1 MRSSGHFADLIL
13 PFPIN
18 QVFSYIIP
26 EDILA
31 SVHPGKRVIVQFGP
45 RKLSTGIVRRTH
57 SIYPEIKELK
67 PILEVLDETALVNE
81 TQLKFWEWM
90 AGYYM
95 CAPGEVFKAA
105 LPAGLKLESESKILP
120 NDDFNAKDLK
130 KEHLEALFYTI
141 QNNPGLSINEI
152 SNISGKANL
161 LNDIRKLIDFNA
173 IFLEEKLRDTLRV
186 KKEKVISIAEHLL
199 SEEDL
204 QKCLDKLDT
213 APKQQELLT
222 DLISRSM
229 NTEGTAYKTD
239 IPLNVITEKHSS
251 ATIKA
256 LADKGIIVRFERILS
271 SVENSVGKSTM
282 PSDLNPGQKVAFD
295 SINQLFKEK
304 DVVLLHGVTSSGKT
318 EIYIHLIREMIS
330 QNRQVLYLLP
340 EIALTSQIVNRLRKV
355 FGDDVGVYHSR
366 FSDAERVEV
375 YRRTAALNRNRFK
388 IILGVRS
395 AIFLPFRDLG
405 LIIVDEEHENTYK
418 QFDPAP
424 RYNARD
430 SSMVLAALHGAKVLL
445 GTATPSIETF
455 ANAHSGKYGLVSLTE
470 RFNKVLM
477 PDIRI
482 ADILDARKKK
492 SMKSVFTPA
501 LIDAIYET
509 VANGKQVILFQNRRG
524 FSSYIMDETCG
535 WIPKCKTCDV
545 SLTYHKFK
553 NALECHYCGYSRK
566 VPGSCENCGSTR
578 LTNRGF
584 GTEMVE
590 EEMAFIFPGI
600 RVARL
605 DLDTSRTRNSYEGIL
620 GSFGKGEI
628 DILVGTQMLSKGLDF
643 ENVALVGILDADQ
656 MLNFPDFRA
665 FERSYQLMAQVSGRA
680 GRKDK
685 QGKVIIQTTDPGLAL
700 INYVRKNDY
709 EAMFREQ
716 IAERQA
722 FNYPPFVRM
731 IRLTLKHKEL
741 PALQRAANQ
750 LSNEMRIVFGK
761 RVLGPQQPLVGRI
774 SNYYLLNILLKV
786 EKKASFE
793 KARGLLADII
803 REASNSDVMSGVRIL
818 PDVDPY

>member
-1 MRSSGHFADLIL
+1 MNSSMHFADIIL

-18 QVFSYIIP
+18 QVFTYLVP
-26 EDILA
+26 EELQE
-31 SVHPGKRVIVQFGP
+31 SVRAGKRVIVQFGP
-45 RKLSTGIVRRTH
+45 RKLYTGLVRRTH
-57 SIYPEIKELK
+57 STSPEIKELK
-67 PILEVLDETALVNE
+67 PVLEVLDETALVDE
-81 TQLKFWEWM
+81 IQMKFWEWI

-105 LPAGLKLESESKILP
+105 LPAGLKLESESRILP
-120 NDDFNAKDLK
+120 NDEFNGSEIK
-130 KEHLEALFYTI
+130 KEQLEALFYTI
-141 QNNPGLSINEI
+141 QNNPGLSIQEL
-152 SNISGKANL
+152 SRLSGKRNL
-161 LNDIRKLIDFNA
+161 LSDIRKLIDFNA
-173 IFLEEKLRDTLRV
+173 VYLEEKLRDTLRM
-186 KKEKVISIAEHLL
+186 KKEKIISIAEHLFD
-199 SEEDL
+199 EAVL
-204 QKCLDKLDT
+204 QKCLDKLEN
-213 APKQQELLT
+213 APKQQSLMTEI
-222 DLISRSM
+222 ISRSM
-229 NTEGTAYKTD
+229 NANGNLQKTS
-239 IPLNVITEKHSS
+239 IPLNELITDHSY

-256 LADKGIIVRFERILS
+256 LTGKNLIVKSERILS
-271 SVENSVGKSTM
+271 SVEDTGTQTIM
-282 PSDLNPGQKVAFD
+282 PAELNPAQQEAMD
-295 SINQLFKEK
+295 SIHRHFLKK

-355 FGDDVGVYHSR
+355 FGDRTGIYHSR
-366 FSDAERVEV
+366 FSDGERVEV
-375 YRRTAALNRNRFK
+375 YRRTSEFAENRYK

-395 AIFLPFRDLG
+395 AIFLPFSNLG

-430 SSMVLAALHGAKVLL
+430 SSMVLASLHGAKVLL
-445 GTATPSIETF
+445 GTATPSVESY
-455 ANAHSGKYGLVSLTE
+455 ANALSGKYGLVSLKE
-470 RFNKVLM
+470 RYNKVLM

-482 ADILDARKKK
+482 SDIRDARKRKA
-492 SMKSVFTPA
+492 MKSVFTPS

-509 VANGKQVILFQNRRG
+509 IAAGKQVILFQNRRG

-545 SLTYHKFK
+545 SLTYHKFR
-553 NALECHYCGYSRK
+553 NSLECHYCGYSRK
-566 VPGSCENCGSTR
+566 VPVTCEACGSTR
-578 LTNRGF
+578 ITNRGF
-584 GTEMVE
+584 GTELVE
-590 EEMAFIFPGI
+590 DDIGLIFPGI

-605 DLDTSRTRNSYEGIL
+605 DLDTSRTRNSYETL
-620 GSFGKGEI
+620 LDSFGKGEI

-685 QGKVIIQTTDPGLAL
+685 QGKVIIQTTDPALAL
-700 INYVRKNDY
+700 INYVRNNDY
-709 EAMFREQ
+709 EAMFRDQ

-731 IRLTLKHKEL
+731 IRITLKHKEF
-741 PALQRAANQ
+741 PALQKAAGM
-750 LSNEMRIVFGK
+750 LADEMKIVFGK

-774 SNYYLLNILLKV
+774 SNYYLMNILLKI
-786 EKKASFE
+786 EKKSSFE
-793 KARGLLADII
+793 KARKLLSDII
-803 REASNSDVMSGVRIL
+803 QETSNSDIFSSVRIQA
-818 PDVDPY
+818 DVDPY